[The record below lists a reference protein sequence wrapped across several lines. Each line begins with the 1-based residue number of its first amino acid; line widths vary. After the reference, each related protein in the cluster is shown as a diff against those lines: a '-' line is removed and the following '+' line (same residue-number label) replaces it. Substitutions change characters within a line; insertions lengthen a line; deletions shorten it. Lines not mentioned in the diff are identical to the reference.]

1 MSLRRESSSLSLGT
15 IHPDKSIVYKLFGIL
30 SHIINLSIVFN
41 DGFELAE
48 VAFLIR
54 YIVG

>member
-15 IHPDKSIVYKLFGIL
+15 IHPDKSMIYESFRIL
-30 SHIINLSIVFN
+30 AHIINLSIVFN

-48 VAFLIR
+48 VAF
-54 YIVG
+54 

>member
-15 IHPDKSIVYKLFGIL
+15 IHPYKSIVYKLFGIL

-48 VAFLIR
+48 VAF
-54 YIVG
+54 